1 MRERLISVPERS
13 RVFVIIKKF
22 AQTLGVFFLR
32 KPALQRIAQLGEVA
46 VSALELLELD
56 ELLFRHILLILAPLL
71 LVDLHCFEEVL
82 QRRLHDVPNP
92 LRRLGS
98 AVLRQRDEGLSG
110 SK

>member
-46 VSALELLELD
+46 VSALELLELA
-56 ELLFRHILLILAPLL
+56 ELLFCHVPERYLLAGRPI
-71 LVDLHCFEEVL
+71 
-82 QRRLHDVPNP
+82 RG
-92 LRRLGS
+92 GS
-98 AVLRQRDEGLSG
+98 CQI
-110 SK
+110 

>member
-1 MRERLISVPERS
+1 MRFTNFNAS
-13 RVFVIIKKF
+13 RR
-22 AQTLGVFFLR
+22 A
-32 KPALQRIAQLGEVA
+32 AQLGEVA
-46 VSALELLELD
+46 VSALELLELA

-98 AVLRQRDEGLSG
+98 ARRGSVLLGLVRWHPRG
-110 SK
+110 RVARRNHHTWCR